1 MCLVLLAG
9 AALPTM
15 AQGRRGGYTRGAT
28 QYGQYDRRYDRRY
41 DTTRRAA
48 YDRSGRYDRRYQD
61 RSFWDKHRD
70 KVTVATG
77 TGAGALIGGVAGGRK
92 GAVIGALLGAGGS
105 ALYTYKLR
113 NRDNR
118 RYRR

>member
-15 AQGRRGGYTRGAT
+15 AQGRRGSYTRGTT
-28 QYGQYDRRYDRRY
+28 QYGQGQYDRRYDTSRRVNY
-41 DTTRRAA
+41 DQR
-48 YDRSGRYDRRYQD
+48 GRYDSRYQD

-70 KVTVATG
+70 KVTLAAG

>member
-15 AQGRRGGYTRGAT
+15 AQGRRGDYRRGAT
-28 QYGQYDRRYDRRY
+28 QYGQGQYDRRY
-41 DTTRRAA
+41 DTRYDTTSRSA
-48 YDRSGRYDRRYQD
+48 YDRRGRYDRRYQD

-70 KVTVATG
+70 KVTVAAG

-105 ALYTYKLR
+105 ALYKIGR
-113 NRDNR
+113 ASCRER
-118 RYRR
+118 V